1 LRRRSRGI
9 GDGVA
14 IDANV
19 RGVHVMSG
27 IIGVLQFAVDGLAQQ
42 QQAIG
47 NNLANS
53 ETPGYSAQQ
62 VNFQSSLQQ
71 AMDSQTGGTAQVT
84 VTGTG
89 AAPATDG
96 NNVDTGQELVAA
108 EQTTLQ
114 YQTMV
119 EMLNAQFQLVQGAT
133 GGSFQ

>member
-1 LRRRSRGI
+1 
-9 GDGVA
+9 
-14 IDANV
+14 
-19 RGVHVMSG
+19 MSG

-42 QQAIG
+42 QQAIA

-62 VNFQSSLQQ
+62 VNFQSSLRQ
-71 AMDSQTGGTAQVT
+71 ALASASGGTARVA
-84 VTGTG
+84 VSGTG
-89 AAPATDG
+89 ATPATDG
-96 NNVDTGQELVAA
+96 NNVDTGQQLVAA

-119 EMLNAQFQLVQGAT
+119 DMLNAQFQLVQGAT